1 MSSGNGWMK
10 GEGNHWSF
18 HEWMRLQMTEAQVL
32 IQAADIQWLL
42 FANRNR
48 LVLDQISLLMVNRI
62 QAAGRK

>member
-1 MSSGNGWMK
+1 
-10 GEGNHWSF
+10 
-18 HEWMRLQMTEAQVL
+18 MTEAQVA

-62 QAAGRK
+62 QAVGRE